1 MNEGFRYDSTSMEGN
16 FSNRVRDVISYSR
29 EEAIRLGHDYIGTEH
44 LLLGIIREGEG
55 IAVKILRNLG
65 CDLFKLK
72 KSIEDTVRSTGGT
85 LTVGN
90 IPLTKQ
96 AEKVLKITYLE
107 AKLYKSDVIGTE
119 HLLLSLLRD
128 DENLAAQI
136 LQQGFSVT
144 YDAVRSEL
152 DTIISGKAPATRAS
166 AGNPPSGG
174 GSGKSGGSRGGSSKE
189 RTGKGEKS
197 KTPVLDNFGRDLTAL
212 AEEDKLDPVVG
223 REAEIERVAQVL
235 SRRKKNNPVL
245 IGEPGVGKTAIAE
258 GLAMRIVSRKVSR
271 VLFDKRIVTL
281 DLAALVAGTKY
292 RGQFEERMKAV
303 MNELEKSPDVILF
316 IDELHTIVGAGGASG
331 SLDASNMFKP
341 ALARGEIQCI
351 GATTLDE
358 YRQHIEKDGA
368 LDRRFQKIL
377 VDPATPEETA
387 EILRNIR
394 DRYEQHHNVRYTDEA
409 VDLTVKLSDRYITDR
424 YLPDKAIDVLD
435 EAGARV
441 HLNNIKVPEDVV
453 ELEADIEAVRE
464 EKNQVVKSQKFEEA
478 AQLRDKEKKLLE
490 KLEAAKKDWD
500 EKAES
505 EIHDV
510 GPQDISEVVAMMTGV
525 PVDKISEPETRRLL
539 NMEIELQ
546 GQVIGQDEAIKKLA
560 RSIRRTRAGLKD
572 PKRPIGSFIF
582 LGPTGVGK
590 TELAKKLTEYLFDS
604 QEALIRVDMSEY
616 MEKFSVSR
624 LVGAPPGY
632 VGYEEG
638 GQLTE
643 KVRRKPYSVILLDE
657 IEKAHPDVFNILLQV
672 LDDGLLTDG
681 LGRKVDFRN
690 TIIIMTS
697 NIGAR
702 DIKNLG
708 KGIGFSQGDQEFN
721 YQTLKSTVE
730 DALKRVFNPEF
741 LNRIDDVIVF
751 HPLEKKHIHEII
763 DLMAAELFGRAQ
775 EVGVTVE
782 LEDTAKKFLVDKG
795 YDAKFGAR
803 PLRRAIQKYVED
815 PMAEAIL
822 GHDLGENDTLI
833 ITYDE
838 KKDTGELSFRKKKK
852 KAASKKKA
860 APKADKAESSDS
872 EEAAPEKTAKPKA
885 KKSGN
890 GKAAKGE
897 AEDPQEAETDG
908 EAGK

>member
-1 MNEGFRYDSTSMEGN
+1 MEGN

-65 CDLFKLK
+65 CDLPRLRKAV
-72 KSIEDTVRSTGGT
+72 EDTVRSSGGT

-107 AKLYKSDVIGTE
+107 AKLYKSEVIGTE

-128 DENLAAQI
+128 DENIAAQI

-144 YDAVRSEL
+144 YDGVRAEL
-152 DTIISGKAPATRAS
+152 DAILGGKASPRAALS
-166 AGNPPSGG
+166 DDPGRESSGPSPRQ
-174 GSGKSGGSRGGSSKE
+174 KMA
-189 RTGKGEKS
+189 EKS
-197 KTPVLDNFGRDLTAL
+197 KTPVLDNFGRDLTKL
-212 AEEDKLDPVVG
+212 AEEGKLDPIVG
-223 REAEIERVAQVL
+223 REREIERVAQVL

-258 GLAMRIVSRKVSR
+258 GLALRIIQRKVSR
-271 VLFDKRIVTL
+271 VLYDKRIVTL

-316 IDELHTIVGAGGASG
+316 IDELHTLVGAGGASG

-358 YRQHIEKDGA
+358 YRQYIEKDGA
-368 LDRRFQKIL
+368 LDRRFQKII
-377 VDPATPEETA
+377 VDPATPEEA
-387 EILRNIR
+387 LQILQQIKEK
-394 DRYEQHHNVRYTDEA
+394 YEEHHNVRYVEGTL
-409 VDLTVKLSDRYITDR
+409 DLAVKLSERYVTDR
-424 YLPDKAIDVLD
+424 HLPDKAIDVMD

-441 HLNNIKVPEDVV
+441 HLSNIRVPKEMV
-453 ELEADIEAVRE
+453 ELEEEIEKVRE

-478 AQLRDKEKKLLE
+478 ARLRDREKKLQEELDN
-490 KLEAAKKDWD
+490 A
-500 EKAES
+500 KAEW
-505 EIHDV
+505 ERQAEQQVYDV
-510 GPQDISEVVAMMTGV
+510 TDADIAQVVAMITGI
-525 PVDKISEPETRRLL
+525 PVDRVAVTEGQKLL
-539 NMEIELQ
+539 KMEDALTGSVV
-546 GQVIGQDEAIKKLA
+546 GQEEAIQKLA
-560 RSIRRTRAGLKD
+560 RAIRRTRAGLKD

-590 TELAKKLTEYLFDS
+590 TELAKRLTEYLFDS
-604 QEALIRVDMSEY
+604 QDALIRIDMSEY

-643 KVRRKPYSVILLDE
+643 KVRRKPYSVVLLDE

-672 LDDGLLTDG
+672 LDDGILTDG
-681 LGRKVDFRN
+681 LGRRVDFRN

-708 KGIGFSQGDQEFN
+708 KGIGFALAETAFD
-721 YQTLKSTVE
+721 YAKMKSTVE

-751 HPLEKKHIHEII
+751 HPLEKKHIFEII
-763 DLMAAELFGRAQ
+763 EIMQRDLFKRISDLGIE
-775 EVGVTVE
+775 VE
-782 LEDTAKKFLVDKG
+782 LTDAAKEFLVEKG
-795 YDAKFGAR
+795 YDPQFGAR
-803 PLRRAIQKYVED
+803 PLRRALQKYVED

-822 GHDLGENDTLI
+822 TADLQAGSK
-833 ITYDE
+833 ITVDHKGPE
-838 KKDTGELSFRKKKK
+838 DALLFKTKKPSARR
-852 KAASKKKA
+852 
-860 APKADKAESSDS
+860 APKE
-872 EEAAPEKTAKPKA
+872 APEPDDAERPQKTAE
-885 KKSGN
+885 G
-890 GKAAKGE
+890 
-897 AEDPQEAETDG
+897 QE
-908 EAGK
+908 